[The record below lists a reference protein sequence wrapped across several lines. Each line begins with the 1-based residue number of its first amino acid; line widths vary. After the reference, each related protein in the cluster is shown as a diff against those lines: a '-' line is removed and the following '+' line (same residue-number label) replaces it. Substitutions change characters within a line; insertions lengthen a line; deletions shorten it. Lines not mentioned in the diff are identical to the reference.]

1 MLENIL
7 TVAEANSE
15 VIVLKIKDN
24 LSSLDIARN
33 PLAQSNYDYF
43 SLIRGKDI
51 AIAAIT
57 KTGEV
62 VHYTGGTIY
71 LLLKNAL
78 VKFCLDNNLFPY
90 NHSDTITSGTCFY
103 HQNGHCHRCAFDLDD
118 GSTVDIY
125 DSENNFLDL
134 ESFANHIA
142 EKYNLKAT
150 YEHNDKYYYPNT
162 YRMEVL

>member
-1 MLENIL
+1 MLENL
-7 TVAEANSE
+7 LAVVEANSE
-15 VIVLKIKDN
+15 VIILKVKDN

-51 AIAAIT
+51 TVAAIT

-62 VHYTGGTIY
+62 IHYTGGTIY
-71 LLLKNAL
+71 LLLKNQL

-90 NHSDTITSGTCFY
+90 NHSDVIVSGTCFY
-103 HQNGHCHRCAFDLDD
+103 HQNGHCFRCSLELED
-118 GSTVDIY
+118 GSTTDIY
-125 DSENNFLDL
+125 DDDNYFLDL
-134 ESFANHIA
+134 EFFAEHIA
-142 EKYNLKAT
+142 KKYNLKAT
-150 YEHNDKYYYPNT
+150 YEYNKKYYDPDT

>member
-15 VIVLKIKDN
+15 VIILKVKDN

-51 AIAAIT
+51 TVAAIT
-57 KTGEV
+57 RTGEV

-71 LLLKNAL
+71 LLLKNQL

-90 NHSDTITSGTCFY
+90 NHSDVIASGTCFY
-103 HQNGHCHRCAFDLDD
+103 HQHGSWFRCSLTLED
-118 GSTVDIY
+118 GSTTDIY
-125 DSENNFLDL
+125 EEKDNFLDL
-134 ESFANHIA
+134 ESFANYIA
-142 EKYNLKAT
+142 KKYNLKAI
-150 YEHNDKYYYPNT
+150 YEYNKEYYYPNT